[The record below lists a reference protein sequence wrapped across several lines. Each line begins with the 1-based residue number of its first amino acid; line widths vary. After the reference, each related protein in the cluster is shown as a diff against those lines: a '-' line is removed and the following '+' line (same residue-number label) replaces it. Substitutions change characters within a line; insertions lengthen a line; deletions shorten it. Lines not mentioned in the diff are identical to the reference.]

1 MFFLQQ
7 SSDEGLNRSF
17 AFAQTQIMSRSIRAC
32 TFLDKG
38 GTGKTTTA
46 AHLGVALAEQGRD
59 VLLIDLA
66 GKQGDLVK
74 HFGRWETVEDQIEAD
89 DDWPNVSTVFQDQ
102 WDAIAEKLGDAAV
115 EGLILET
122 DEGVDLIPAHPGL
135 DSLDAELGNIDDA
148 QDRYSRLDSF
158 LDAYIEPL
166 GYDAVLIDLPGLT
179 NNVSYN
185 GLWAARNVI
194 APVEM
199 GPFESEQ
206 AEALRADLDKIG
218 ANFDVDVE
226 LAMVLP
232 NKVDTRTKLAE
243 EYLDAFEEAYPEA
256 FVSSHVPVSQ
266 DIRNAAES
274 GRTAFALEEPSTT
287 ARRAREAF
295 LDNAETLVERL
306 ERSER
311 AAPAGGETA

>member
-1 MFFLQQ
+1 
-7 SSDEGLNRSF
+7 
-17 AFAQTQIMSRSIRAC
+17 MSQSIRAC

-46 AHLGVALAEQGRD
+46 AHLGVALAEQGND

-74 HFGRWETVEDQIEAD
+74 HFGRWETVERQIEQD
-89 DDWPNVSTVFQDQ
+89 DDWPNISTVFQDQ
-102 WDAIAEKLGDAAV
+102 WGAIAEKLGDAAV
-115 EGLILET
+115 ENLVLET

-148 QDRYSRLDSF
+148 QDRYSRLDAF
-158 LDAYIEPL
+158 LDEYIEPL
-166 GYDAVLIDLPGLT
+166 GYDAILIDLPGLT

-185 GLWAARNVI
+185 GLWAARNVV

-218 ANFDVDVE
+218 ANFDVAVE

-256 FVSSHVPVSQ
+256 FAPAHVPVSQ

-287 ARRAREAF
+287 AERARESF
-295 LDNAETLVERL
+295 LKNAATLAERL
-306 ERSER
+306 ESADRER

>member
-1 MFFLQQ
+1 
-7 SSDEGLNRSF
+7 
-17 AFAQTQIMSRSIRAC
+17 MSRSIRAC

-46 AHLGVALAEQGRD
+46 AHLGVALAEQGND

-74 HFGRWETVEDQIEAD
+74 HFGRWETVERQIDED
-89 DDWPNVSTVFQDQ
+89 DDWPNISTVFQDQ
-102 WDAIAEKLGDAAV
+102 WDAIAEKLGEAAV
-115 EGLILET
+115 EDLVLET

-158 LDAYIEPL
+158 LDEYIEPL
-166 GYDAVLIDLPGLT
+166 GYDAIIIDLPGLT

-243 EYLDAFEEAYPEA
+243 EYLDAFEEAYSEA
-256 FVSSHVPVSQ
+256 FAPAHVPVSQ

-287 ARRAREAF
+287 AQRARESF
-295 LDNAETLVERL
+295 LENAEVLAERL
-306 ERSER
+306 ASRERESER

>member
-1 MFFLQQ
+1 
-7 SSDEGLNRSF
+7 
-17 AFAQTQIMSRSIRAC
+17 MSRSIRAC

-46 AHLGVALAEQGRD
+46 AHLGVALAEQGND

-74 HFGRWETVEDQIEAD
+74 HFGRWETVERQIEDD
-89 DDWPNVSTVFQDQ
+89 DDWPNISTVFQDQ

-115 EGLILET
+115 ENLILET

-158 LDAYIEPL
+158 LDEYIEPL
-166 GYDAVLIDLPGLT
+166 GYDAILIDLPGLT

-218 ANFDVDVE
+218 ANFDVKVE

-243 EYLDAFEEAYPEA
+243 EYLNAFETAYPDAFAP
-256 FVSSHVPVSQ
+256 SHVPVSQ

-287 ARRAREAF
+287 ARRARESF
-295 LDNAETLVERL
+295 LDNAATLAERL
-306 ERSER
+306 ESAERER
-311 AAPAGGETA
+311 ATPTGGETA